1 VRLAQPKKKNPETP
15 EEQSK
20 RFREAVR
27 QMIDDGALSPT
38 DAEDGIEALLGQE
51 REKLDRKKD

>member
-1 VRLAQPKKKNPETP
+1 VPKKKNPETP